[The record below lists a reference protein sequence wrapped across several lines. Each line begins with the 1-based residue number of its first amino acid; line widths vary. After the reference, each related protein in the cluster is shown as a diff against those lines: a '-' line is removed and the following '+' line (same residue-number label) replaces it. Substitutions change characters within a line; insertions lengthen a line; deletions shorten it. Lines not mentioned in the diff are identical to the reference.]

1 MSETIDLN
9 ALNKDELKEQ
19 ADILGIELK
28 GNPSADTIRAKLRE
42 ALGEPE
48 PDVET
53 GKAKVPQVAYG
64 HAIRPGEKIYTV
76 EIHKDG
82 KDKQP
87 VFLSCND
94 RKVRVRRGD
103 QVRIG
108 AGIYESLKNAVEQ
121 RYDTEAEEWID
132 VPSYPYTVL
141 GVEAAAEHGETASDE
156 D

>member
-19 ADILGIELK
+19 AEILGIELK
-28 GNPSADTIRAKLRE
+28 GNPTADTIRTMLRE

-48 PDVET
+48 P
-53 GKAKVPQVAYG
+53 GAKASKAKASQVTYG

-108 AGIYESLKNAVEQ
+108 AGIYESLKNAVES
-121 RYDTEAEEWID
+121 RYDAEAEEWID

-141 GVEAAAEHGETASDE
+141 DVEAPAESGETASDE